1 MIKVEMRGLE
11 KFRADL
17 GKFAKKALP
26 AAARGSLNTLAFDAR
41 REWAQQVGRKFIL
54 RNKFTVNSL
63 RIEKAQGFNIATMES
78 KVGSVAGYMEEQ
90 EEGSTRTARGK
101 HGVAIPT
108 SSAAGMAK
116 RATRTK
122 QVQKKNYL
130 TAIQLAAKVRGIRQR
145 RNAVAIRKAS
155 SIGGVA
161 FLDLGQG
168 RSGLFRVKQT
178 SKGRF
183 TVRMI
188 YDLSKK
194 SVTLKATPT
203 LQLTLKVIEPRVPR
217 ILGDELLKQAKR
229 FHVVGY

>member
-1 MIKVEMRGLE
+1 MVHVELRGLE
-11 KFRADL
+11 KLRDDM

-26 AAARGSLNTLAFDAR
+26 AAARGALNTTAFDAR
-41 REWAQQVGRKFIL
+41 REWVQQVGRKFVL

-63 RIEKAQGFNIATMES
+63 RIEKAQGFDVSTMQS
-78 KVGSVAGYMEEQ
+78 KVGSVAAYMAEQ
-90 EEGSTRTARGK
+90 EEGRTEKAHGK

-130 TAIQLAAKVRGIRQR
+130 TAIQVAAKVRGIRQR
-145 RNAVAIRKAS
+145 RNAVAIRLAGKT
-155 SIGGVA
+155 GGVA
-161 FLDLGQG
+161 FLDLG
-168 RSGLFRVKQT
+168 RRKGLFRVKHT

-183 TVRMI
+183 TVRMV

-194 SVTLKATPT
+194 SVTLKPTPT
-203 LQLTLKVIEPRVPR
+203 LQLALDVVTPRIPR
-217 ILGDELLKQAKR
+217 ILGNELLTQARR
-229 FHVVGY
+229 FGIVGY